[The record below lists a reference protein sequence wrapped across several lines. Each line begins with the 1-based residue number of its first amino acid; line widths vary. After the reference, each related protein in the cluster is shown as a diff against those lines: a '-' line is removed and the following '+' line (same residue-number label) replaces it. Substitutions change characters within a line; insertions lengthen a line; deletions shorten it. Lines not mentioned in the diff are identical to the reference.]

1 VSNEEKENNKKEN
14 IMKTTFRFMIIIAF
28 LLSLF
33 GCKCKPVDK
42 KGDDGGGYTKVMP
55 EWAKNATI
63 YEVNIR
69 QHTAEGTFAAFVKDI
84 PRLKAM
90 GIDIL
95 WIMPVQEIGVQNRK
109 GSMGSYYSI
118 QDYRKVNHEFGT
130 LEDFKE
136 LVKTTHENGMYV
148 ILDWV
153 ANHTAWDH
161 VWVKSHPDFYTKD
174 SAGNF
179 VPPVAD
185 WGDVIDLNYDNKDMR
200 KAMIEDMKYWL
211 TGTDIDGFRCDVAE
225 MVPTD
230 FWDEARKELDK
241 VKPVFMLA
249 EAEKPEHQVA
259 AFDMSYSWWL
269 LSGMN
274 QIAKGEKPVTELD
287 TILKWEAKNFPTGS
301 VKMRFT
307 TNHDEN
313 SWNGTEFE
321 RYGDGHLCFSVLCY
335 TLPGMPLLYSG
346 QEAGFNKRLRF
357 FDKDTVIWGDIIY
370 QDFYTKM
377 NKLKK
382 DNIALW
388 NGSYGGDFNIIY
400 SSKKSPVFAFTRKK
414 DENEIVAVFNFSDK
428 PASAEIKIKDKDAKY
443 IEFFS
448 GKEFSGKELKNTGLK
463 AWEYMVLIRK

>member
-1 VSNEEKENNKKEN
+1 
-14 IMKTTFRFMIIIAF
+14 MKTTFRLMIIIAF

-33 GCKCKPVDK
+33 GCKCKSEEKPVK
-42 KGDDGGGYTKVMP
+42 EGEYTKVMP

-69 QHTAEGTFAAFVKDI
+69 QHTAEGTFDAFTKDI
-84 PRLKAM
+84 PRLKDM

-95 WIMPVQEIGVQNRK
+95 WIMPVQEIGVLNRK

-118 QDYRKVNHEFGT
+118 QDYKKVNHEFGN
-130 LEDFKE
+130 LDDFKE
-136 LVKTTHENGMYV
+136 MVKVAHENGMHV

-153 ANHTAWDH
+153 ANHTSWDH
-161 VWVKSHPDFYTKD
+161 IWVNSHPDYYTKD

-179 VPPVAD
+179 IPPVAD
-185 WGDVIDLNYDNKDMR
+185 WADVMDLNYDNEDLR
-200 KAMIEDMKYWL
+200 HAMISDMKYWL
-211 TGTDIDGFRCDVAE
+211 TETDIDGFRCDVAE

-230 FWDEARKELDK
+230 FWDEARAELDK

-249 EAEKPEHQVA
+249 EAERPEHHKA

-269 LSGMN
+269 LAGMN
-274 QIAKGEKPVTELD
+274 QIAAGEKPVTELD
-287 TILKWEAKNFPTGS
+287 TILNWEAKNFPAGS

-313 SWNGTEFE
+313 SWNGTEME

-346 QEAGFNKRLRF
+346 QEAGFNKRLKF

-377 NKLKK
+377 NQLKK
-382 DNIALW
+382 ENIALW

-400 SSKKSPVFAFTRKK
+400 SKKKSPIFAFTRVK
-414 DENEIVAVFNFSDK
+414 DDNEIVAIFNLSK
-428 PASAEIKIKDKDAKY
+428 NQASAEIKLKDKNAVY
-443 IEFFS
+443 LEYFS
-448 GKEFSGKELKNTGLK
+448 GKEIASPELKNLQLK
-463 AWEYMVLIRK
+463 AWEYLVLIKK

>member
-1 VSNEEKENNKKEN
+1 
-14 IMKTTFRFMIIIAF
+14 MKTTLRFMILIAF

-33 GCKCKPVDK
+33 GCKCKTDDK
-42 KGDDGGGYTKVMP
+42 GAASGDYKKVMP
-55 EWAKNATI
+55 EWAKNACI

-69 QHTAEGTFAAFVKDI
+69 QHTAEGTFDEFTKDI
-84 PRLKAM
+84 PRLKQM

-95 WIMPVQEIGVQNRK
+95 WIMPIQEIGVLKRK

-136 LVKTTHENGMYV
+136 MVKVAHDNGMYV

-153 ANHTAWDH
+153 ANHTSWDH
-161 VWVKSHPDFYTKD
+161 VWVESNPDFYTRD
-174 SAGNF
+174 SAGNN

-185 WGDVIDLNYDNKDMR
+185 WSDVMDLNYENKDMR

-211 TGTDIDGFRCDVAE
+211 TETDIDGFRCDVAE

-249 EAEKPEHQVA
+249 EAEKPEHHKA

-269 LSGMN
+269 IHGMN
-274 QIAKGEKPVTELD
+274 QIAKAEKPVTELD
-287 TILKWEAKNFPTGS
+287 TILNWEAKNFPAGS

-346 QEAGFNKRLRF
+346 QEAGFNKRLKF
-357 FDKDTVIWGDIIY
+357 FDKDTIVWGDIIY
-370 QDFYTKM
+370 QDFYTNM

-382 DNIALW
+382 ENIALW
-388 NGSYGGDFNIIY
+388 NGSYGGDLNIIH
-400 SSKKSPVFAFTRKK
+400 SNKKSPVFAFSRKK
-414 DENEIVAVFNFSDK
+414 DDNEIISVFNLSK
-428 PASAEIKIKDKDAKY
+428 NPTKAEVKIKDKNARYTDY
-443 IEFFS
+443 FTQ
-448 GKEFSGKELKNTGLK
+448 KEFGAEDLKKLSLT
-463 AWEYMVLIRK
+463 AWQYLVLIKN

>member
-1 VSNEEKENNKKEN
+1 MKNKN
-14 IMKTTFRFMIIIAF
+14 VITIMIIIAF

-33 GCKCKPVDK
+33 GCAGK
-42 KGDDGGGYTKVMP
+42 KTENKTDEKTKYEKKMP
-55 EWAKNATI
+55 EWAKDAVI
-63 YEVNIR
+63 YEVNMR
-69 QHTAEGTFAAFVKDI
+69 QHTAEGTFDAFTKDI
-84 PRLKAM
+84 PRLKSM

-95 WIMPVQEIGVQNRK
+95 WIMPIQEIGIKNRK
-109 GSMGSYYSI
+109 GAKGSYYSI

-130 LEDFKE
+130 LADFKE
-136 LVKTTHENGMYV
+136 MIKVAHENGMYV

-153 ANHTAWDH
+153 ANHTSWDH
-161 VWVKSHPDFYTKD
+161 IWVEAHPDFYTKD
-174 SAGNF
+174 SLGNYI
-179 VPPVAD
+179 PPVAD
-185 WGDVIDLNYDNKDMR
+185 WSDVMDLNYDS
-200 KAMIEDMKYWL
+200 KAMRNAMVEDMKYWI
-211 TGTDIDGFRCDVAE
+211 TETDIDGFRCDVAE

-230 FWDEARKELDK
+230 FWDSARMELDK

-249 EAEKPEHQVA
+249 EAEKPEHHKA

-269 LSGMN
+269 LHGMN

-287 TILKWEAKNFPTGS
+287 TILNWEAKNFPAGS

-346 QEAGFNKRLRF
+346 QEAAFDKRLKF
-357 FDKDTVIWGDIIY
+357 FDKDTVIWGDYKY

-382 DNIALW
+382 DNPVLW
-388 NGSYGGDFNIIY
+388 NGEYGGDFKIIH

-414 DENEIVAVFNFSDK
+414 DDNEIVAVFNFSGK
-428 PASAEIKIKDKDAKY
+428 TASAEIKLKDKNAEYTNYFDNKSYKSAD
-443 IEFFS
+443 
-448 GKEFSGKELKNTGLK
+448 LKKLSLEP
-463 AWEYMVLIRK
+463 WEYLVLVKNQ

>member
-1 VSNEEKENNKKEN
+1 
-14 IMKTTFRFMIIIAF
+14 MIIIAF

-33 GCKCKPVDK
+33 GCKSQ
-42 KGDDGGGYTKVMP
+42 TKSEEKIAKEQHVKQLP

-69 QHTAEGTFAAFVKDI
+69 QHTAEGTFDAFTKDI

-95 WIMPVQEIGVQNRK
+95 WIMPVQEIGVLNRK

-118 QDYRKVNHEFGT
+118 QDYKKVNHEFGT
-130 LEDFKE
+130 MDDFKE
-136 LVKTTHENGMYV
+136 MVKVAHDNGMHV

-153 ANHTAWDH
+153 ANHTSWDH
-161 VWVKSHPDFYTKD
+161 VWLKSHPDFYTKD
-174 SAGNF
+174 SAGNNI
-179 VPPVAD
+179 PPVAD
-185 WGDVIDLNYDNKDMR
+185 WADVMDLNYDNKDMR
-200 KAMIEDMKYWL
+200 KEMISDMKYWL
-211 TGTDIDGFRCDVAE
+211 TETDIDGFRCDVAE

-230 FWDEARKELDK
+230 FWNEARMELDK

-249 EAEKPEHQVA
+249 EAERPEHHKA

-269 LSGMN
+269 LHGMN

-287 TILKWEAKNFPTGS
+287 TILNWEAKNFPAGS
-301 VKMRFT
+301 IKMRFT

-313 SWNGTEFE
+313 SWNGTEIE
-321 RYGDGHLCFSVLCY
+321 RYGEGHLCFSVLCY
-335 TLPGMPLLYSG
+335 TLPGMPLIYSG
-346 QEAGFNKRLRF
+346 QEAGFNKRLKF
-357 FDKDTVIWGDIIY
+357 FDKDTIVWGDIIY

-382 DNIALW
+382 DNVALW
-388 NGSYGGDFNIIY
+388 NGSYGGDFKIIN

-414 DENEIVAVFNFSDK
+414 DNNEIIAIFNLSGK
-428 PASAEIKIKDKDAKY
+428 PAKAQIKLKEKNILYTDYFTAAEYVSDSLRNLNLEAWKY
-443 IEFFS
+443 
-448 GKEFSGKELKNTGLK
+448 L
-463 AWEYMVLIRK
+463 VLIKK